1 MTQQQSTSL
10 HTLPAVDWSR
20 GALGAPAQWPHSL
33 RLTVDI
39 MLNCPLPMAL
49 EWGPEQILF
58 YNHAYAALA
67 GLRPDT
73 VPGCRVP
80 PMQPPVFG
88 WNRAAL
94 ASAWDGAALAFS
106 AEQLPLWRQGS
117 PATQWL
123 DLHYTPVRDESGAVG
138 GVLCALRLAEAP
150 PPARFAAPAS
160 PAGQA
165 DDGGRRILVVEDNAD
180 ARYLVCEMLRAL
192 GHEVDAAADG
202 EDALAMLAQ
211 RPYGILFSDVSL
223 PGMSGV
229 ELARAAHGRYPDLRV
244 IFASGYSNALTSHLD
259 FPATA
264 MQKPYDLEQLQRALA
279 GPAA

>member
-1 MTQQQSTSL
+1 MTQQQSISV
-10 HTLPAVDWSR
+10 HTLTAVDWSR
-20 GALGAPAQWPHSL
+20 SPLGAPAHWPHSL

-49 EWGPEQILF
+49 EWGGEQILL

-67 GLRPDT
+67 GLRPES

-94 ASAWDGAALAFS
+94 GAAWDGAALAFS
-106 AEQLPLWRQGS
+106 AEPLPLWRQGS
-117 PATQWL
+117 PSTQWL
-123 DLHYTPVRDESGAVG
+123 DLHYTPVRDDSGAVR
-138 GVLCALRLAEAP
+138 GVLCALREVEEPVPACAADPAAGAP
-150 PPARFAAPAS
+150 
-160 PAGQA
+160 
-165 DDGGRRILVVEDNAD
+165 RILVVEDNAD
-180 ARYLVCEMLRAL
+180 AQYLVCEMLRAL

-202 EDALAMLAQ
+202 EAALAMLA
-211 RPYGILFSDVSL
+211 RRAYGILFSDVSL

-229 ELARAAHGRYPDLRV
+229 ELARAAHKLYPQLRV
-244 IFASGYSNALTSHLD
+244 IFASGYSGALTSHLD

-279 GPAA
+279 GAAG